1 MKAIMNKYRLA
12 ILAGL
17 LAAGGATALQAA
29 TLNVMQNE
37 PPRSM
42 DPGDQTATFTDT
54 VLKPMY
60 EGLVDLSPD
69 FKIAPA
75 LATAWKVS
83 DDGKVWTFTLRKNV
97 TFHDGSP
104 FNADAVVAN
113 IERHIDPKGG
123 LAASSRMRN
132 VIASVKKLDDNN
144 VEITLKKVY
153 PSFLNLLTGGSAKM
167 VSPAAAKAGTIGRK
181 ADGTG
186 PYMLQEY
193 KTGEYV
199 LEKKNPKYWGEN
211 HGPDEIKWTRARS
224 RR

>member
-1 MKAIMNKYRLA
+1 MNKYRLA

-83 DDGKVWTFTLRKNV
+83 DDGKVWTFTRRKN
-97 TFHDGSP
+97 
-104 FNADAVVAN
+104 
-113 IERHIDPKGG
+113 
-123 LAASSRMRN
+123 
-132 VIASVKKLDDNN
+132 
-144 VEITLKKVY
+144 
-153 PSFLNLLTGGSAKM
+153 
-167 VSPAAAKAGTIGRK
+167 GTSHN
-181 ADGTG
+181 G
-186 PYMLQEY
+186 PPL
-193 KTGEYV
+193 
-199 LEKKNPKYWGEN
+199 
-211 HGPDEIKWTRARS
+211 
-224 RR
+224 

>member
-83 DDGKVWTFTLRKNV
+83 DDGKVWTFTLRK
-97 TFHDGSP
+97 TSLSMTARRSMPMRWSP
-104 FNADAVVAN
+104 ISND
-113 IERHIDPKGG
+113 I
-123 LAASSRMRN
+123 S
-132 VIASVKKLDDNN
+132 
-144 VEITLKKVY
+144 T
-153 PSFLNLLTGGSAKM
+153 
-167 VSPAAAKAGTIGRK
+167 RK
-181 ADGTG
+181 AVWPRVRGCATLSL
-186 PYMLQEY
+186 P
-193 KTGEYV
+193 
-199 LEKKNPKYWGEN
+199 
-211 HGPDEIKWTRARS
+211 
-224 RR
+224 

>member
-42 DPGDQTATFTDT
+42 DPSDQTATFTDT

-75 LATAWKVS
+75 LATA
-83 DDGKVWTFTLRKNV
+83 
-97 TFHDGSP
+97 
-104 FNADAVVAN
+104 
-113 IERHIDPKGG
+113 
-123 LAASSRMRN
+123 
-132 VIASVKKLDDNN
+132 
-144 VEITLKKVY
+144 
-153 PSFLNLLTGGSAKM
+153 
-167 VSPAAAKAGTIGRK
+167 
-181 ADGTG
+181 
-186 PYMLQEY
+186 
-193 KTGEYV
+193 
-199 LEKKNPKYWGEN
+199 
-211 HGPDEIKWTRARS
+211 